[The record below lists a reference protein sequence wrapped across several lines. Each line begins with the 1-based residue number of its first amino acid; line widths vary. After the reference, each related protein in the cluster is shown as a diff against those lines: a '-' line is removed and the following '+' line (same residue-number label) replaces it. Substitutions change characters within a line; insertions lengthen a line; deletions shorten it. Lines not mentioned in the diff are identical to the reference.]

1 MVLRKQAT
9 AAPCGRCAILPC
21 PHREAYDSRVVE
33 APKQYHWIAGNE
45 DLRLVMEAAG
55 LLHIR
60 EFDLFRLAW
69 RRWSGNAPN
78 EKALERHFVGYMF
91 RQTLPPWVRHFCREV
106 LAQEAADRLDPAAF
120 GVQRTA
126 RREAPVRVG
135 HLFLGVT
142 LAVLLLL
149 YPVLAQMA
157 GKSRTS
163 ESLACEAG
171 PGMQV
176 FAELAHALAGR
187 PAPACPP
194 PGNGPGTD

>member
-1 MVLRKQAT
+1 V
-9 AAPCGRCAILPC
+9 PGLPC
-21 PHREAYDSRVVE
+21 PDREAYDSRVVE
-33 APKQYHWIAGNE
+33 APKQYHWVACNE

-78 EKALERHFVGYMF
+78 EKALERYFVAYMF

-106 LAQEAADRLDPAAF
+106 LAQEAAGHLDPTAF
-120 GVQRTA
+120 GVQCAA
-126 RREAPVRVG
+126 RREAPESIG

-142 LAVLLLL
+142 LAVLLLI
-149 YPVLAQMA
+149 YPVMA
-157 GKSRTS
+157 EMVGNSRTS
-163 ESLACEAG
+163 ASLACGAG

-176 FAELAHALAGR
+176 FVELAHALAGR

-194 PGNGPGTD
+194 SGRKPGTD

>member
-1 MVLRKQAT
+1 M
-9 AAPCGRCAILPC
+9 
-21 PHREAYDSRVVE
+21 E

-69 RRWSGNAPN
+69 RRWSGSAPN
-78 EKALERHFVGYMF
+78 EKTLERHFVAYMF

-120 GVQRTA
+120 GVQRAA

-149 YPVLAQMA
+149 YPILAQMA
-157 GKSRTS
+157 DNSRS
-163 ESLACEAG
+163 SASLACGAG

-176 FAELAHALAGR
+176 IVELAHAFASR
-187 PAPACPP
+187 PAPVCPP
-194 PGNGPGTD
+194 AGVNAGRN